1 MHDSLTGFFE
11 NLWSSLKDRYDKVV
25 AAFENGT
32 VLQGLCKYQVDVG
45 FFIAE
50 NGVVLAL
57 GAVTGIAARVVLRV
71 IARVV
76 EQGSELV
83 RVGVLVTRLADSP
96 NIAFDPLAPPP
107 RTVPFYRDFNDADYS
122 PAERKVLGE
131 ENQGTTTP
139 DPKAKD
145 EGGDDDGGIRPKLT
159 ARQRLEAFKKKVG
172 QETLDLAASEGA
184 SPAQIVARKEL
195 KAMYAKEFGVN
206 STNLAGMSN
215 REPLPPLLFHKGD
228 VLSQWRNALNDNNI
242 GEFFAP
248 PGSNATPSQLG
259 ISSFGRTQEFYRTP
273 EDGIA
278 LQGIGTP
285 EYADTWTV
293 KNRSVPTEGGVPQW
307 VLGKEYR
314 PKAGDRVSVGSSW
327 RDLPENDK
335 WTSADGETETYT
347 SDEGTIRLKGY
358 PDRSDPSKTFWQW
371 EMVPPP

>member
-139 DPKAKD
+139 DPKARD
-145 EGGDDDGGIRPKLT
+145 EGGGKGAKEPDKL
-159 ARQRLEAFKKKVG
+159 
-172 QETLDLAASEGA
+172 
-184 SPAQIVARKEL
+184 EL
-195 KAMYAKEFGVN
+195 K
-206 STNLAGMSN
+206 
-215 REPLPPLLFHKGD
+215 
-228 VLSQWRNALNDNNI
+228 
-242 GEFFAP
+242 
-248 PGSNATPSQLG
+248 
-259 ISSFGRTQEFYRTP
+259 
-273 EDGIA
+273 
-278 LQGIGTP
+278 
-285 EYADTWTV
+285 
-293 KNRSVPTEGGVPQW
+293 
-307 VLGKEYR
+307 
-314 PKAGDRVSVGSSW
+314 
-327 RDLPENDK
+327 
-335 WTSADGETETYT
+335 
-347 SDEGTIRLKGY
+347 
-358 PDRSDPSKTFWQW
+358 
-371 EMVPPP
+371 